1 MMMVLLDE
9 PTLMLFESPDKP
21 PEWLEAVDVLNNEYR
36 FCDDNGQR
44 FVGASTDPDGRF
56 RGSEYALR
64 ALGSPDIA
72 NALELVARA
81 GMIMPNPWF
90 ADVDSLRCYLEG
102 RLECSTNVSLPPDV
116 GDSQTTAL
124 GNGQQSIVTVDLESL
139 TFPEALRIDLRGR
152 FPRARSPI
160 FRWAL
165 SIVGLILCLACLG
178 LIVGI
183 ATWPRFRVETM
194 TIAFGMAGAIVP
206 TLRLARLQRTARR
219 LREERFCTTEF
230 SPDGII
236 RRTLT
241 RECKYHWVPG
251 QKFLAVGDDILIF
264 IRDEEILWLP
274 RRAFSSWNHVDAFLE
289 TAHRHHADALKRR

>member
-9 PTLMLFESPDKP
+9 PTLMLFESPYKP

-44 FVGASTDPDGRF
+44 FVGASTHPGGWF
-56 RGSEYALR
+56 REPEYALR
-64 ALGSPDIA
+64 AQGSPDIA

-124 GNGQQSIVTVDLESL
+124 GSGQQSTVTFEEESL
-139 TFPEALRIDLRGR
+139 TFAEVLRIDLRGR

-160 FRWAL
+160 FRWTL

-183 ATWPRFRVETM
+183 ATWPRFPVETM
-194 TIAFGMAGAIVP
+194 AIAFGMAGAVVP

-219 LREERFCTTEF
+219 LREERFCTTEL

-241 RECKYHWVPG
+241 RECRYH
-251 QKFLAVGDDILIF
+251 
-264 IRDEEILWLP
+264 
-274 RRAFSSWNHVDAFLE
+274 
-289 TAHRHHADALKRR
+289 